1 MLHLIHGLQ
10 QIEHK
15 IRKADGLFQDR
26 KWVKIVENY
35 ELQMITQ
42 KNHHKAIEDTCK
54 LKKIQQKKN
63 KRKKLSIDEFKK
75 KNKN

>member
-1 MLHLIHGLQ
+1 
-10 QIEHK
+10 
-15 IRKADGLFQDR
+15 
-26 KWVKIVENY
+26 
-35 ELQMITQ
+35 MITQ